1 MNAPAAPAIDPAR
14 TPDATAGT
22 TAAGPPRP
30 SRWSNLPERTYP
42 PAPTDISA
50 APPGPRRQRHLLGAH
65 WLLAEHDLFERCRR
79 RYGSVFSLRMWPVG
93 FLVVLSDPVEIKRV
107 FTGDPDQLRAGEGN
121 SVMEPVAGPESVL
134 LLDGKRH
141 LNRRKLM
148 LPPFHGE
155 RMGVYADLIGEIAD
169 EEIERWPIGE
179 PFPSHVSMQRIT
191 LRVIL
196 RAVLGIED
204 ATRGAE
210 LERLLP
216 ELLSSPA
223 LLWPFLQRDMG
234 ARSPWRRFVALRERV
249 DAMLFEEID
258 RKRSDPAL
266 AEREDILSM
275 LLGAR
280 EENGEAM
287 SDEELRDQLV
297 TLLLAGHETTAAS
310 LAWLFERVL
319 RTPAVYAR
327 VRAAAAENDDK
338 YLDCLIK
345 EGMRLRP
352 VVPLAVRQVTAP
364 FPVGGYTV
372 PAGSLLA
379 CSMILTH
386 SRSDL
391 YPEPDALRPER
402 FMENAPDT
410 YTWIPFGGGTRRCI
424 GASFATLEMKVI
436 LRRVFSRCEL
446 EAPDAKPERPR
457 RRFVTYP
464 PNRGARVV
472 LRSRR

>member
-1 MNAPAAPAIDPAR
+1 MNAQAPTIDAP
-14 TPDATAGT
+14 TTTDAL
-22 TAAGPPRP
+22 PRVDRPRP

-42 PAPTDISA
+42 PTPTDISN

-79 RYGSVFSLRMWPVG
+79 RYGNVFSLRMWPVG
-93 FLVVLSDPVEIKRV
+93 FLVVLSDPAEIKRV

-155 RMGVYADLIGEIAD
+155 RMGVYADLIAEIAD
-169 EEIERWPIGE
+169 EEIDRWPIGK

-196 RAVLGIED
+196 RAVLGVED
-204 ATRGAE
+204 AARGAE

-216 ELLSSPA
+216 KLLNSPA

-258 RKRSDPAL
+258 RKRSDPDL
-266 AEREDILSM
+266 AGREDILSM

-280 EENGEAM
+280 DENGEAM

-319 RTPAVYAR
+319 RTPAVHAR
-327 VRAAAAENDDK
+327 VRTAVAEDDDK

-352 VVPLAVRQVTAP
+352 VVPLAVRQVTEP
-364 FPVGGYTV
+364 FAVGDYTV

-386 SRSDL
+386 SRPDL
-391 YPEPDALRPER
+391 YPEPDAFRPER

-446 EAPDAKPERPR
+446 EAPDPKPERPR

-464 PNRGARVV
+464 PNRGAQVV
-472 LRSRR
+472 VKSMS